1 VHHRAAE
8 HTNTW
13 GLPFP
18 FLITHVLRKKWIK
31 GNAID
36 RPITV
41 SPYFGCI
48 QWNQSLSHMPRA
60 TPDPEPEPKPME
72 ISEMAAEQ
80 EIAAEPKRV
89 TEQEE
94 QPEGEEEEEYKETIM
109 LRASD
114 FVHFQDILEDM
125 RFQIADL
132 QRTEREDRLETQEM
146 LRAILDRL
154 PPASGPSAPPAP

>member
-1 VHHRAAE
+1 VYHRAAE

-36 RPITV
+36 GPITK

-60 TPDPEPEPKPME
+60 TPDPEPEPKPMD
-72 ISEMAAEQ
+72 ISEMAAEL
-80 EIAAEPKRV
+80 ERAA
-89 TEQEE
+89 EQEE
-94 QPEGEEEEEYKETIM
+94 QPEGEEEEEYEETIM

-132 QRTEREDRLETQEM
+132 
-146 LRAILDRL
+146 
-154 PPASGPSAPPAP
+154 